1 MLGDRTVMAH
11 CVYSDETETELLR
24 STGTYVAHCPQSN
37 AQLSS
42 GIAPVRRYLDLGMN
56 VGLGTDVAGGANLSM
71 FRCMADAVAV
81 SKLRW
86 RLVDDGLAPLTTQEA
101 LWLATAGG
109 VSFFGR
115 VGSLAEGYEFDALVL
130 DDSAIRT
137 PRELDVW
144 ERVER
149 YVYLAEEGGRLVRKF
164 VSGREIDLS

>member
-1 MLGDRTVMAH
+1 MAH
-11 CVYSDETETELLR
+11 CIYSDKAETELLR
-24 STGTYVAHCPQSN
+24 SSGTYVAHCPQSN

-42 GIAPVRRYLDLGMN
+42 GIAPIRRYLDLGMN

-86 RLVDDGLAPLTTQEA
+86 RLVDDSLPALTTQEA

-109 VSFFGR
+109 GSFFGR

-130 DDSAIRT
+130 DDSNIAT
-137 PRELDVW
+137 PRDLSVW
-144 ERVER
+144 ERLER
-149 YVYLAEEGGRLVRKF
+149 YVYLAEEGGRLVRKY

>member
-1 MLGDRTVMAH
+1 MAH
-11 CVYSDETETELLR
+11 CIYSDETETELLR
-24 STGTYVAHCPQSN
+24 ATGTYVAHCPQSN

-42 GIAPVRRYLDLGMN
+42 GIAPIRRYLDLGMN

-86 RLVDDGLAPLTTQEA
+86 RLVDENLPALTTQEA

-109 VSFFGR
+109 GSFFGR

-130 DDSAIRT
+130 DDSKIRT
-137 PRELDVW
+137 PARSSASGSASSATSTWPRRRQPHAQVRL
-144 ERVER
+144 
-149 YVYLAEEGGRLVRKF
+149 GRQ
-164 VSGREIDLS
+164 IDLS